1 MQFLK
6 TISLAIISTLVSSAV
21 GGPIRKFGNDSKQ
34 CTDSSFYHTLNTT
47 FITNSTSTRFNSS
60 SLEPTEPSTTVTVET
75 SASSSEQTP
84 VESSSGSETTGRG
97 TFYNVSADACGT
109 SHTNADDVV
118 AIAQSLYESLGV
130 SNEYVST
137 ACGRYINASY
147 GGKSVRV
154 QVVDACAS
162 CSENDLDFSPSAF
175 QKLADPELGVIQ
187 VTWSFE

>member
-1 MQFLK
+1 MQFLQ
-6 TISLAIISTLVSSAV
+6 TLTLAIISTFLSSAV
-21 GGPIRKFGNDSKQ
+21 GRPIKKSGNDSEP
-34 CTDSSFYHTLNTT
+34 CTDSSIYRAPNST
-47 FITNSTSTRFNSS
+47 FIANSTFTQFNSTSLQS
-60 SLEPTEPSTTVTVET
+60 TEASTTVTAET
-75 SASSSEQTP
+75 SVSSSEQTP

-162 CSENDLDFSPSAF
+162 CADTDLDFSPSAF
-175 QKLADPELGVIQ
+175 Q
-187 VTWSFE
+187 S